1 MMLVAS
7 SFLAH
12 YSAYTVT
19 ANGRY
24 FHTRFTRFAGIIS
37 IILRKTGKILAALNA
52 AWIVA
57 ACLFQFSSFFDRC
70 LCNSSVFSLGTRAY
84 NAIDLLPSDIAGLK
98 APWIGGVALASG
110 EQFVDLFGHSFST
123 QLGARILDP
132 LHGIRQRS
140 DQPGAPR
147 LATSLKVICASASW
161 FFRRCRI
168 RVLSVNGPHIV
179 CYRQGFL
186 PVLSVVLF
194 LPKLWSRCLVLKY
207 THSLTATTLER
218 VIKPCGLKMQNPIL
232 YTILTS

>member
-12 YSAYTVT
+12 YSAYTAT

-37 IILRKTGKILAALNA
+37 IILRKTGKFLAALNA

-84 NAIDLLPSDIAGLK
+84 NAIDLLPSDIAGLN

-110 EQFVDLFGHSFST
+110 EQFVDSFGHSFST

-132 LHGIRQRS
+132 LHGICQRS

-147 LATSLKVICASASW
+147 LATSLKVICASAS
-161 FFRRCRI
+161 
-168 RVLSVNGPHIV
+168 
-179 CYRQGFL
+179 
-186 PVLSVVLF
+186 
-194 LPKLWSRCLVLKY
+194 
-207 THSLTATTLER
+207 
-218 VIKPCGLKMQNPIL
+218 
-232 YTILTS
+232 